1 MVRRKISRKAHPA
14 VRITLWLTFFAM
26 VAGILIMIKLYKFIF
41 IPSVDPKG
49 KDISYFYIN
58 TGTEYPEV
66 IADLEK
72 QGYVTD
78 KKAFDW
84 LANKKKYLSHIYPGR
99 YRIVPKMTNNE
110 LLNQLRSGEQAPLM
124 LSFNNVRTLNQLA
137 GIIARQLEPDS
148 LDFLKVFTDPL
159 IMEKYGFNE
168 QSFPAMFIP
177 NSYEF
182 YWTTS
187 PIRFVERMHS
197 EYLVFWARGRT
208 AKADQIGLSLL
219 NISTLASIV
228 DQESLHDDENAIIA
242 GVFINRL
249 NTGIPLQS
257 DPTIIFALQDFNIR
271 RVLKKHKNIN
281 SPYNTYKH
289 KGIPPG
295 PISIPS
301 IKAIDAV
308 LNYEKNNYLYFCAKD
323 DFSGYH
329 NFARNLAQH
338 NHNARLYQKALD
350 RQRIFN

>member
-1 MVRRKISRKAHPA
+1 MVRRKISRKSHPA
-14 VRITLWLTFFAM
+14 VRITLWLTFIAL
-26 VAGILIMIKLYKFIF
+26 VAGLLILIKLYKFIF
-41 IPSVDPKG
+41 IPSVVPEGKG
-49 KDISYFYIN
+49 ISYFYIY
-58 TGTEYPEV
+58 TGAEYPEV
-66 IADLEK
+66 LAELEK
-72 QGYVTD
+72 QGYITD
-78 KKAFDW
+78 KKAFEW
-84 LANKKKYLSHIYPGR
+84 LAKKKNYPSNVFPGR

-124 LSFNNVRTLNQLA
+124 ISFNNVRTLGQLA
-137 GIIARQLEPDS
+137 GIIGSQLEADS
-148 LDFLKVFTDPL
+148 IDFLKVFTDPS

-168 QSFPAMFIP
+168 QSFTAMFIP

-182 YWTTS
+182 YWNIS

-208 AKADQIGLSLL
+208 VKADQIGLSLL
-219 NISTLASIV
+219 EVSTLASIV
-228 DQESLHDDENAIIA
+228 DQEALHDDENAKIA

-249 NTGIPLQS
+249 NAGIPLQS

-271 RVLKKHKNIN
+271 RVLKKHKIVD

-295 PISIPS
+295 PICIPS
-301 IKAIDAV
+301 INSIDAV
-308 LNYEKNNYLYFCAKD
+308 LNFDKNNYLYFCAKD

-329 NFARNLAQH
+329 NFARSLAQH
-338 NHNARLYQKALD
+338 NHNARLYQKALN